1 MTEKGSASMEKFRI
15 SCDTRWYEAWP
26 DVTLCPD
33 GRVLV
38 VFTQCVHHGDRSN
51 TRLMLTE
58 SADDGRTWGEK
69 RALTPESAGTQ
80 FSYNCARLTTLRD
93 GRLAAVVDCLPR
105 EGEKESFLAK
115 AKTLLY
121 LSSDNGRTWDPP
133 KQVPLAGIVP
143 SKLTEL
149 AGGRWLI
156 SAHRFLDGR
165 LAQYLIYSDDGGASW
180 SDEVLVAYD
189 RRYNLCEGALCEF
202 PEEHAVVCFLRE
214 NSGLGLDC
222 QKVVSYDG
230 GEHWSPVVAFPLP
243 GCHRPV
249 AGRLADG
256 QLLLTYRF
264 SQGGKGWLGTWTQN
278 FFGAFSD
285 TPSALAIRRE
295 DSWTRV
301 FPIDFDR
308 SSKSDLGYSG
318 WVQLEN
324 GELLVVSYIVD
335 DAVDRGQI
343 RGYRFFPGEF
353 SLP

>member
-1 MTEKGSASMEKFRI
+1 MIEKGSASMEKFRI
-15 SCDTRWYEAWP
+15 SCDPRWYEAWP
-26 DVTLCPD
+26 DVTRSPD

-105 EGEKESFLAK
+105 EGEKESSLAK

-343 RGYRFFPGEF
+343 RGYLFFPGEF